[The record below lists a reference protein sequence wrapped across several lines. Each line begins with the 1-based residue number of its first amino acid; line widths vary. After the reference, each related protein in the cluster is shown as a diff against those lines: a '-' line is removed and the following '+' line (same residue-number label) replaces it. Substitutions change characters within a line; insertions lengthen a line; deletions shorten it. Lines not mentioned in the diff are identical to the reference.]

1 MSARVEDPRLGTA
14 EQRAATI
21 VVLVGVAVLVLRP
34 FVDAA
39 PSTRT
44 ALFAAS
50 YLTVGLASIAV
61 PLERDRARM
70 APGLALLL
78 GLGAVV
84 AAASVSGSPVPLPW
98 SSAALPLSVLAA
110 VAEEALFRRLA
121 YGRLERFGAAVAIWL
136 RRSCSGSCTCR
147 RTGLPRCPSTW
158 GPGCSSGGSGG
169 PRGRGP
175 SRRRPTRSRTPWW
188 CSDEARRWAP
198 ADARDARGGSRAPPP
213 RPTRSGSARCTRSRV
228 PRVREASTSSTAC
241 GSRSSS

>member
-1 MSARVEDPRLGTA
+1 VSARVEDPRLGTT

-50 YLTVGLASIAV
+50 YLTIGLASIAV
-61 PLERDRARM
+61 PLERDRVRM

-78 GLGAVV
+78 GLGGVV

-121 YGRLERFGAAVAIWL
+121 YGRLERFGAAVAIV
-136 RRSCSGSCTCR
+136 GSALLF
-147 RTGLPRCPSTW
+147 GLVHVPAYGLAALPR
-158 GPGCSSGGSGG
+158 
-169 PRGRGP
+169 R
-175 SRRRPTRSRTPWW
+175 
-188 CSDEARRWAP
+188 
-198 ADARDARGGSRAPPP
+198 RGG
-213 RPTRSGSARCTRSRV
+213 RV
-228 PRVREASTSSTAC
+228 ALRVAAVGLGTWTVPAATHAFANALVVLR
-241 GSRSSS
+241 